1 MRKKNGGACKV
12 EVLYQGSYFYSVKK
26 VKDSE
31 LLAETVFL
39 STELEA
45 VGTLLVDLKS
55 FCIKEAG
62 WEIHRAPDPELQG
75 RGVLPELKGVEAYF
89 NAGRFLSRATDRIGG
104 GLVKGLLT
112 ECVRGI
118 IQAEIYIT
126 KYRGFPTEDEYERCW
141 KQEHVDSCRYYK
153 RENMGENHWFAYV
166 GEHRRE
172 INLFNRYK
180 SMTVYRRT
188 DGSFLATGSFSDS
201 FHELNVQLSFDG
213 DRITSCKAAFLRAPG
228 PVCIESS
235 EFLGPFTGRS
245 IAELN
250 KKEVAKIIGGP
261 DGCIH
266 LVDIIHDTL
275 TAARVSSLDAG
286 QLLQLP
292 G

>member
-1 MRKKNGGACKV
+1 M

-26 VKDSE
+26 VQDSE

-39 STELEA
+39 GTELEA

-62 WEIHRAPDPELQG
+62 WEIHRAPDPELPG

-89 NAGRFLSRATDRIGG
+89 SAGRVLSRAADGIGG

-118 IQAEIYIT
+118 IQAETYIT
-126 KYRGFPTEDEYERCW
+126 KYRGFPTEDDYEKCW

-153 RENMGENHWFAYV
+153 RENMGKNHWFAYI
-166 GEHRRE
+166 GGHRRE

-188 DGSFLATGSFSDS
+188 DGSMFATGSFSDS

-213 DRITSCKAAFLRAPG
+213 DRITFCKAAFLRAPG
-228 PVCIESS
+228 SICIESS
-235 EFLGPFTGRS
+235 ELLGPFTGKS

-266 LVDIIHDTL
+266 LVDIIYDTL
-275 TAARVSSLDAG
+275 ATAGAAGAAGGKKLQAVSR
-286 QLLQLP
+286 
-292 G
+292 

>member
-1 MRKKNGGACKV
+1 MQCSCLEYLAKSIMRKKNGGACKV

-118 IQAEIYIT
+118 IQAETYIT
-126 KYRGFPTEDEYERCW
+126 KYRGFPTEDEYERC
-141 KQEHVDSCRYYK
+141 
-153 RENMGENHWFAYV
+153 G
-166 GEHRRE
+166 
-172 INLFNRYK
+172 K
-180 SMTVYRRT
+180 SM
-188 DGSFLATGSFSDS
+188 
-201 FHELNVQLSFDG
+201 
-213 DRITSCKAAFLRAPG
+213 
-228 PVCIESS
+228 
-235 EFLGPFTGRS
+235 
-245 IAELN
+245 
-250 KKEVAKIIGGP
+250 
-261 DGCIH
+261 
-266 LVDIIHDTL
+266 
-275 TAARVSSLDAG
+275 
-286 QLLQLP
+286 
-292 G
+292 